1 GMRKASSPWWSDA
14 ASHRNFFSSERRTRA
29 RAPGRAKPRSLNTV
43 AKMRKTWACEP
54 LDLWAAPA
62 GAKIDAALAS
72 QTKPTRAIV
81 KRTKVR
87 WPKGERGRRK
97 KSKSG
102 SNLFFFVF
110 FFVIVRYIVPILGLF
125 LFLVVFFFLF
135 VIVIG
140 DGIDFDGMDLHDFHF
155 GFALGTGQ
163 DFAFLDFV
171 FVNVNFSSAFRAPYH
186 GENLLGNRVR

>member
-102 SNLFFFVF
+102 SNLLFF
-110 FFVIVRYIVPILGLF
+110 
-125 LFLVVFFFLF
+125 VVFFFLF

-171 FVNVNFSSAFRAPYH
+171 FVNVNFSSAFRAPYY

>member
-43 AKMRKTWACEP
+43 AKMRKTCACEP

-62 GAKIDAALAS
+62 GAKIDVALAS

-87 WPKGERGRRK
+87 WPKGERGTPEEIEERVKPLLLR
-97 KSKSG
+97 
-102 SNLFFFVF
+102 LLL
-110 FFVIVRYIVPILGLF
+110 RHRP
-125 LFLVVFFFLF
+125 
-135 VIVIG
+135 
-140 DGIDFDGMDLHDFHF
+140 LHRPHSRTLPFPR
-155 GFALGTGQ
+155 L
-163 DFAFLDFV
+163 
-171 FVNVNFSSAFRAPYH
+171 
-186 GENLLGNRVR
+186 